1 MPRESFERSLKDL
14 QDDMMLL
21 GYMVDTAIDRAVSTL
36 QKRDLDGARAVIE
49 DDKKINAK
57 RYEIEQNAL
66 LLLATQ
72 QPMAGD
78 LRTIAAVMNIITDLE
93 RMGDHAEGVAKI
105 TLLLGEEPPLKPL
118 IDIPRMAE
126 KARDML
132 RRALQAFVDRD
143 EKAAMTV
150 ASEDDYVDDLYNQV
164 YRELLTFMIQD
175 PRTIS
180 RATHLL
186 WAAHNLE
193 RIADRVTNIC
203 ERVVFLV
210 TGRMEELSGSAMEP
224 GMSGVE

>member
-1 MPRESFERSLKDL
+1 MPRESFDRSLKDL

-36 QKRDLDGARAVIE
+36 QKRDIDGAKAVIE

-93 RMGDHAEGVAKI
+93 RMGDHAEGIAKI
-105 TLLLGEEPPLKPL
+105 TILLGDEPPLKPL
-118 IDIPRMAE
+118 LDIPRMAQ
-126 KARDML
+126 KAREML
-132 RRALQAFVDRD
+132 RQALQAFMDRD
-143 EKAAMTV
+143 DKAATAV
-150 ASEDDYVDDLYNQV
+150 VGEDDEVDNLYNQV

-180 RATHLL
+180 RATYLL
-186 WAAHNLE
+186 WVAHNIE

-210 TGRMEELSGSAMEP
+210 TGHMEELSGSAMRPEI
-224 GMSGVE
+224 GGVE